1 VKKTWCAKI
10 YCTNQRTNRQNFK
23 IAQKRHNFDPL
34 LMSLMQQA
42 SENFEYKR
50 RQAEVI
56 ARSTSYQA
64 LKIKKLARNYGTT
77 KLL

>member
-1 VKKTWCAKI
+1 
-10 YCTNQRTNRQNFK
+10 
-23 IAQKRHNFDPL
+23 
-34 LMSLMQQA
+34 MSLMQQA

-64 LKIKKLARNYGTT
+64 LKIKKIGK
-77 KLL
+77 KLRYYKAIVESWMWSQPLPLKLISP

>member
-1 VKKTWCAKI
+1 
-10 YCTNQRTNRQNFK
+10 
-23 IAQKRHNFDPL
+23 
-34 LMSLMQQA
+34 MSLMQQA